1 MGQKPGCGEEGFET
15 WRHCLD
21 NAPLNFLALL
31 PLSCSL
37 NISFTSAHL
46 MCRHYL
52 KTIGVKPE
60 PRCECSAC
68 CFMVLHRASS
78 LYVKRIGLSGCSTDK
93 AYTSKE
99 ADLITATALA
109 TAEQISAT
117 THSPVNNTAR
127 SSNGHK
133 PLTDNKLAFSAQ
145 RGGSLTLS
153 SQPHSL
159 FPSLNF
165 ILRLS
170 ATSRLVLVNETK
182 SNEMHQNGYCSQWN
196 TVNSP
201 WPPAP
206 YLWMCTAG
214 AHTQIQR
221 IVVGCVVRESDRQRG
236 LCNSRGEAQA
246 RTMWCNT
253 EM

>member
-15 WRHCLD
+15 WRLCLD
-21 NAPLNFLALL
+21 NATLNFTPYSLALL

-37 NISFTSAHL
+37 NIPLTSAHF
-46 MCRHYL
+46 MCRDYL

-93 AYTSKE
+93 AYASKD

-117 THSPVNNTAR
+117 ANSPVNNTAR

-133 PLTDNKLAFSAQ
+133 PLTDNKLA
-145 RGGSLTLS
+145 
-153 SQPHSL
+153 
-159 FPSLNF
+159 
-165 ILRLS
+165 LS
-170 ATSRLVLVNETK
+170 AKEEGLSLSHLYLI
-182 SNEMHQNGYCSQWN
+182 HFF
-196 TVNSP
+196 
-201 WPPAP
+201 PP
-206 YLWMCTAG
+206 
-214 AHTQIQR
+214 
-221 IVVGCVVRESDRQRG
+221 
-236 LCNSRGEAQA
+236 
-246 RTMWCNT
+246 
-253 EM
+253 